1 MSLFGRFFHPGTQT
15 KPRVPL
21 DKEVSADN
29 SRTLETR
36 DPTASSAGIGS
47 TGPSVPLSTTAT
59 TNDSREATP
68 RDEGSQESADEVDG
82 SALPSWMRRNKKGL
96 TVDLDVLHPEARARL
111 EEELVAQNKLPLFV
125 GEVEHAYTKAAVGK
139 TGICPRCKAPTENK
153 CAHFIYATNVA
164 SRVMLAPAGFF
175 CTHCPTVIVDE
186 SILATGMKPG
196 LQFRGVVGINFG
208 GRKEDCLFSTF
219 NGRKPLYILDEERGF
234 MGISI
239 TPPPLGLNNPN
250 LGRALSAR
258 KKKRKRQLAKQARRR
273 NRSR

>member
-1 MSLFGRFFHPGTQT
+1 MSLFGRFFHPEAQT
-15 KPRVPL
+15 KLPAPL
-21 DKEVSADN
+21 EKEVSAEN

-36 DPTASSAGIGS
+36 DSTASSASIGS
-47 TGPSVPLSTTAT
+47 TGPSVPLSPTTS
-59 TNDSREATP
+59 TNDSREAAP
-68 RDEGSQESADEVDG
+68 HAEGSKESADEFDD

-96 TVDLDVLHPEARARL
+96 TVDLDALDPGARARL

-139 TGICPRCKAPTENK
+139 TGICPRCKSPTENK

-175 CTHCPTVIVDE
+175 CTRCPTVIVDE

-196 LQFRGVVGINFG
+196 FQFRGVVGIG

-219 NGRKPLYILDEERGF
+219 NGRKPIYILDEERGI

-239 TPPPLGLNNPN
+239 TPAPLGLNNPN
-250 LGRALSAR
+250 LGRTLSAQ

-273 NRSR
+273 NRTR